1 MNIYLV
7 ALAGVLSG
15 FAGSLGVGGGGILI
29 IFLTSFFEVSQRNA
43 QGINLLFFLPIAIVS
58 VIIYTKRKLIKIKP
72 LLPLIAL
79 GILGAISGTFL
90 SGYISQDMLSK
101 IFGGGLI
108 AIGLRE
114 LFSKGA

>member
-1 MNIYLV
+1 MNMYLI

-29 IFLTSFFEVSQRNA
+29 IFLTSFFNVSQRIA
-43 QGINLLFFLPIAIVS
+43 QGINLLFFLPIATVS
-58 VIIYTKRKLIKIKP
+58 VIIYVRQNLIKIKP
-72 LLPLIAL
+72 LLPFIAL
-79 GILGAISGTFL
+79 GILGAISGSFL
-90 SGYISQDMLSK
+90 SGFISEDMLSK

-108 AIGLRE
+108 ALGIRE